1 MKLARPPRTRLRRA
15 LFRAP
20 IWLYRLGLGGLLGGR
35 FLLLTH
41 TGRTSGRPRQVV
53 SWRSSAVTS
62 RPGAI

>member
-1 MKLARPPRTRLRRA
+1 MMFSHPPRTRMQRA

-20 IWLYRLGLGGLLGGR
+20 ILLDRLGLGGLLGHR

-53 SWRSSAVTS
+53 LEVVAATRHPAAT
-62 RPGAI
+62 